1 MLSSSADSCCERF
14 LRFLVTQFLLIFFF
28 FVYLFN
34 LIGGLNFLQMIQNE
48 Y

>member
-28 FVYLFN
+28 FGL
-34 LIGGLNFLQMIQNE
+34 LIQSHWGFKFSTNDTE
-48 Y
+48 